1 MPADVSLAIQ
11 AGGNSRRMGEDKGR
25 KLFLGRP
32 LVTRVMERVSPVAAE
47 IMVTTNHPA
56 DYAFVGRCLVP
67 DLIPGR
73 GALGGLYT
81 ALSSALFPVV
91 AVVAC
96 DMPFASAALF
106 TEAIR
111 IMVAEEMDVVIP
123 HSESG
128 LEPLHAVYRRST
140 CLPEV
145 LAAIRKDQFKV
156 ISFFPAVRVRE
167 MSPDDVAKI
176 DPSGLAFRNV
186 NTPEDF
192 EQAERLARSIDA
204 AARQADADAAIDQ

>member
-1 MPADVSLAIQ
+1 MVHTDVSLAIQ
-11 AGGNSRRMGEDKGR
+11 AGGNSKRMGEDKGR

-32 LVTRVMERVSPVAAE
+32 LVMRVLERLSPLASEV
-47 IMVTTNHPA
+47 MVTTNHPG

-96 DMPFASAALF
+96 DMPFANLDLLREAARLLV
-106 TEAIR
+106 EQ
-111 IMVAEEMDVVIP
+111 DVDIVVP
-123 HSESG
+123 RSESG
-128 LEPLHAVYRRST
+128 LEPLHAVYRRNT

-145 LAAIRKDQFKV
+145 RAALQEGQLKV
-156 ISFFPAVRVRE
+156 ISFFPAVRVFE
-167 MSPDDVAKI
+167 ISPDEVAKF
-176 DPSGLAFRNV
+176 DPLGLAFRNV
-186 NTPEDF
+186 NTPEEF
-192 EQAERLARSIDA
+192 LEAERLAQSIDDPE
-204 AARQADADAAIDQ
+204 RQADADATV